1 MEFDPERSMM
11 SRKPISKWPLSER
24 PREKLLQ
31 DGPRALSNSELLA
44 IILRLGTKGASA
56 IDLARE
62 VLAHFDGFRRMAD
75 ADLDEWRQIKGLGTA
90 KTASLIATIEIARRF
105 WAEPSAPSALI
116 KSATDVVGL
125 FGPHLRDLKHEVFDI
140 LLLNG
145 KRRSIGSVRMD
156 DGTVTE
162 TGTYAREIM
171 SVALQKRAAGV
182 VLVHN
187 HPSGDPSPSSADT
200 DLTRRAVFAGKVLD
214 VKVQDHV
221 IIGDASHYS
230 FAEHDHIRRFEHE
243 WEESASRN
251 STAGL

>member
-1 MEFDPERSMM
+1 MLERLGPLM
-11 SRKPISKWPLSER
+11 SRRPISKWPLAER

-31 DGPRALSNSELLA
+31 EGPRALSDSELLA
-44 IILRLGTKGASA
+44 IILRLGIKGASA

-62 VLAHFDGFRRMAD
+62 VLGHFGGFRRMAD
-75 ADLDEWRQIKGLGTA
+75 ADLHEWRQIKGLGTA
-90 KTASLIATIEIARRF
+90 KTASLIAAVEIARRF
-105 WAEPSAPSALI
+105 WAEPSAPSAPI
-116 KSATDVVGL
+116 KSAAQVVEL

-145 KRRSIGSVRMD
+145 KRRSLGSVRMD

-162 TGTYAREIM
+162 TSTYAREIM

-200 DLTRRAVFAGKVLD
+200 DLTRRAVFAGKVMD

-221 IIGDASHYS
+221 IIGDKAFYS
-230 FAEHDHIRRFEHE
+230 FAEEGVIGGLEHE
-243 WEESASRN
+243 WEKIALKGVSN
-251 STAGL
+251 DQ